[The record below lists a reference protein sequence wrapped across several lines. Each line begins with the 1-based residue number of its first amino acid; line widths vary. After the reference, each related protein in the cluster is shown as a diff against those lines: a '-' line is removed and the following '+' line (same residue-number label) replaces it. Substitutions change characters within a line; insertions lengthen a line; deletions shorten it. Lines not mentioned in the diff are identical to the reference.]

1 MDYCNSLLYG
11 LPTTQTSRLQRIQNT
26 AARIVSMQPKRN
38 HITPVLAEL
47 HWLPVQQRIQFK
59 ILVFVFKSLNQ
70 LAPTYL
76 CELIKPYEPSRNL
89 HSSSSSNLSIR
100 IPKTNFG
107 ARAFSIAGPT
117 LWNNLPRDLKLL
129 STLSEF
135 KSSLK
140 THLFNEAF
148 CT

>member
-1 MDYCNSLLYG
+1 
-11 LPTTQTSRLQRIQNT
+11 
-26 AARIVSMQPKRN
+26 MQPKRN

-47 HWLPVQQRIQFK
+47 HWLPVQQCIQFK